1 MAELSRVLSCML
13 KVLEYYGALSTHRR
27 SNMRIW
33 PFKVIATLSV
43 SLLVACGD
51 SSGSTLIQ
59 LDVTSKLQA
68 SAIGCTDAMTGA
80 GGFFPVI
87 KDGGEYDFPVIKD
100 GEEYDDGSKSVSCT
114 IEGDGRSYVFIYK
127 DAAEAK
133 SNIDRLCVSEDLV
146 DGWRQV
152 KKFVWGD
159 NWVGYLYGGVAT
171 EEDLAKVL
179 GGTVESL
186 MTHCTK

>member
-1 MAELSRVLSCML
+1 
-13 KVLEYYGALSTHRR
+13 
-27 SNMRIW
+27 MRIW
-33 PFKVIATLSV
+33 PFKVIASLSV
-43 SLLVACGD
+43 GLLVACGD
-51 SSGSTLIQ
+51 SSGSTLTQ

-68 SAIGCTDAMTGA
+68 SAIGCTDAITGA
-80 GGFFPVI
+80 GGFV
-87 KDGGEYDFPVIKD
+87 PVIKD

-146 DGWRQV
+146 DRWRQV
-152 KKFVWGD
+152 EKFVWGD

>member
-13 KVLEYYGALSTHRR
+13 KVLEYYGALRTHRR
-27 SNMRIW
+27 SNIRIW

-51 SSGSTLIQ
+51 SSGSTLTQ

-68 SAIGCTDAMTGA
+68 SAIGCTDANTGA
-80 GGFFPVI
+80 GGFV
-87 KDGGEYDFPVIKD
+87 PVIKD